1 MATLLVHLQQEALAA
16 IQGQLAQQASV
27 LAFSRLHLPSGFIL
41 VVALPLL
48 LLGRKP
54 ERRTAQGP
62 AAPE

>member
-27 LAFSRLHLPSGFIL
+27 LAFSRLYLPSGFIL
-41 VVALPLL
+41 VGALPLL
-48 LLGRKP
+48 LLVRKP
-54 ERRTAQGP
+54 ERRAAQGP